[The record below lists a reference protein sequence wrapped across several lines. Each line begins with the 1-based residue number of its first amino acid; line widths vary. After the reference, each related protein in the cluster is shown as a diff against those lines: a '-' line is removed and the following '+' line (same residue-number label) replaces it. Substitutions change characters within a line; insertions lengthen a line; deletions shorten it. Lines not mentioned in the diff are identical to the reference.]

1 MVFANQEGCR
11 RKYFFSEITRS
22 GLTHDAI
29 TYNILIEAY
38 CREGNSQEVSQLLD
52 LMVGKGILP
61 NASTYNA
68 IVNGLRKG
76 GKYQAADRILSELL
90 ETGFR
95 FPGRLRL
102 N

>member
-1 MVFANQEGCR
+1 M
-11 RKYFFSEITRS
+11 FSEMTRS
-22 GLTHDAI
+22 ELTPDAI

-38 CREGNSQEVSQLLD
+38 CREGNSREVSQLLD

-76 GKYQAADRILSELL
+76 GKYQATDMTLYELL
-90 ETGFR
+90 ET
-95 FPGRLRL
+95 
-102 N
+102 